1 MEPSHV
7 GSFFVHSE
15 GSVRDI
21 AMKVVQTQE
30 EDNAFYVCDLR
41 ELKRLVGVWKK
52 ELPRVIPFYAVKANT
67 DPVIMKTL
75 AKEDFNFDCSN
86 KREIEWVL
94 KSSVDPKRIV
104 YANPAKQVSHLDYAK
119 SVGVTL
125 MTFDCVEELD
135 KISDKNAR
143 SYVLL

>member
-1 MEPSHV
+1 MEPNHV

-52 ELPRVIPFYAVKANT
+52 ELPRVIPFYAEWSVFTHVSEVPPPRKDGVRSALDKHFPPSGGT
-67 DPVIMKTL
+67 MVIAEPGEFFSTSPYTL
-75 AKEDFNFDCSN
+75 AVKIVAKRTRQTTIDGMGYKLLSSN
-86 KREIEWVL
+86 LSIL
-94 KSSVDPKRIV
+94 I
-104 YANPAKQVSHLDYAK
+104 
-119 SVGVTL
+119 
-125 MTFDCVEELD
+125 
-135 KISDKNAR
+135 
-143 SYVLL
+143 